1 VWLNGDVRTVAE
13 LLAEGEQAL
22 PRRAGIPEPRREA
35 SWLLARAAGVNEAWL
50 GVHPEGVLPTA
61 VMERYRDWIVRRA
74 AGEPAHHLTGNC
86 TFWGRD
92 FKVSPAVLVPR
103 PETELIVEVALALPL
118 AASARVLDVGT
129 GSGCLAITLAAERPR
144 WSVRAV
150 DRSLAALEVARHN
163 VQRHRTDIRL
173 VCGDLASGLFGA
185 HELVVAN
192 LPYIPRHRLAKLPV
206 EVRHDP
212 PGALDGGSDG
222 LDLIRSLLEDL
233 PRLLVPCGG
242 AVLEL
247 GEDQADEVAELADRS
262 GLAVAR
268 RVRDLAGCDRVLVLQ
283 RRH

>member
-1 VWLNGDVRTVAE
+1 MWLNGQVRTVVE
-13 LLAEGEQAL
+13 LLAEGAQAL
-22 PRRAGIPEPRREA
+22 PRREGIPDPRREA
-35 SWLLARAAGVNEAWL
+35 SWLLARAAGVDESWLRVHAEA
-50 GVHPEGVLPTA
+50 VLSTDA
-61 VMERYRDWIVRRA
+61 ADRYRDWILRRA
-74 AGEPAHHLTGNC
+74 AGEPAHHLTGTC
-86 TFWGRD
+86 SFWGRD
-92 FKVSPAVLVPR
+92 FEVSPAVLVPR

-118 AASARVLDVGT
+118 SASARVLDVGT

-150 DRSLAALEVARHN
+150 DRSLSALEVARHN
-163 VQRHRTDIRL
+163 AQRHRTDILL
-173 VCGDLASGLFGA
+173 VCGDLASSLFGA
-185 HELVVAN
+185 YELVVAN
-192 LPYIPRHRLAKLPV
+192 LPYIPRHHLANLPV

-212 PGALDGGSDG
+212 SGALDGGPDG
-222 LDLIRSLLEDL
+222 LDLVRALLGDL

-242 AVLEL
+242 AILEL